1 MFILF
6 HRHLVSVE
14 IYCPSGW
21 SVSVLLLDNLHGVS
35 QSTNCLRNETVS
47 GWKCLALRRRQLI
60 IDCFVRIE
68 VLCGFTVSL
77 VRLFRFYR
85 SIISRFAKYQL
96 VLCETRRFPVGNAL
110 LGEGGSVS
118 SIVSSVLRF
127 CVALLSVWFA
137 CFGFIYRYHR
147 VSQSTN
153 WYFAKRDGFR
163 SETLCLEKEAA
174 CRRLFRLQL
183 GSVWLYC
190 RSGSLVSVLF
200 GVQTT
205 TNFVVNP
212 IYRWIRSTAAK
223 SS

>member
-1 MFILF
+1 M
-6 HRHLVSVE
+6 SVE
-14 IYCPSGW
+14 Y
-21 SVSVLLLDNLHGVS
+21 GVS
-35 QSTNCLRNETVS
+35 EICSSLASSPLGLCGALLSLRLVRFGFVT
-47 GWKCLALRRRQLI
+47 RQL
-60 IDCFVRIE
+60 
-68 VLCGFTVSL
+68 TW
-77 VRLFRFYR
+77 
-85 SIISRFAKYQL
+85 RFAKYQV

-110 LGEGGSVS
+110 LGEGGSLS

-174 CRRLFRLQL
+174 CRRLFSLQL
-183 GSVWLYC
+183 DFVWLYC

-200 GVQTT
+200 IDIIAFRKV
-205 TNFVVNP
+205 P
-212 IYRWIRSTAAK
+212 IGTLRNETYTSVKMNLALLGR
-223 SS
+223 